1 MPSTRTNERELG
13 SKLVEWINE
22 YIAGGSFP
30 FTEATNEPGI
40 KVHGTTYF
48 GDIVFWKD
56 RTQNQPF
63 SYLELKPPNAQKEDL
78 ERFRKKAIQLKVTH
92 AFTWDFQTLN
102 AYEVQANKIQLI
114 YSEPTPILNKI
125 EEWLRGDKQATIKK
139 YIRRICQELTSLNTT
154 GKLTK
159 FIPDKVYFV
168 NLIRETTEKLLDVF
182 GKFILEKNN
191 NKMYRETIR
200 AYAVQQAIPPTEDKI
215 KILAHHLVYG
225 LVTKIIF
232 YLTVRRFFQ
241 DLPELYH
248 GDEGELGFIIRKAFS
263 QAREKDWQA
272 IFEEDPIEQLGI
284 PKNAYP
290 ILEELF
296 SELRAYHFGELPED
310 VIGQLF
316 EEIIDPQKRHELG
329 QYFTREDL
337 VDFVIATVVRDKDG
351 VYCDPTCGSGT
362 FLVRLY
368 DRLRFLSS
376 NRLKHEQRL
385 NQIWGFDIG
394 KFPAELSTINL
405 FRQNISNVDNFP
417 RVRRNDIFEVHKGDS
432 FPFPPPRSGSKA
444 IKVDLPL
451 PEFDALVGNFPYIR
465 QELIQKEVKDN
476 KAKLTKLLAEE
487 YLQTYPALFT
497 FKNKLDSFKVS
508 SKQIEAAVK
517 NKSLEL
523 TLSGQADIYAYI
535 FLHAATF
542 LKSDGQFSI
551 ITSNAWLDVAY
562 GGILKQFFLDHFKV
576 KMIIASWAEPWFEDA
591 AVNTIITVLERDS
604 EEQNRDDNIVHF
616 VKLKKGFKEL
626 VPFDMQ
632 FDGDKR
638 WLRYDSIVDTIEN
651 AKDDKRCSVVTSDIS
666 TLETDEM
673 RIRMVSQA
681 ALKKEIA
688 EKKDLSK
695 WGKYLR
701 APDVYFEIL
710 DKCKGK
716 LVPLKEIADVRFGI
730 KTGINEFFYIEKIG
744 ETKKGKVLCK
754 NERSWEGEIEEQYL
768 RKIIKSPKEAESIT
782 IDPDALKYFIFVCN
796 KSKAELKKDN
806 HVGALRYIEWGEKQ
820 KTEDATPWRAVPSV
834 QGRKFWWSLGREQL
848 PEIIH
853 PAGIGEVYKV
863 FDNSIKVLND
873 KRLYEIYTKGEES
886 LKYMLN
892 STLFSLFIESTA
904 RMSLGD
910 GLVDLT
916 VYEVEENP
924 VLLPSSI
931 LEQQRKELAKIYT
944 KFSKRKI
951 KSVFEEVRERDR
963 NRIDS
968 LLLEILGLDV
978 NEYLPRIYKGLCEM
992 VKERLELPKMRKRQ
1006 QKQTKSIAYDK
1017 VKQSVIEDCLLN
1029 GVKKFPTEFL
1039 DEELKEKDFEKYST
1053 SGKPL
1058 IPTHFFGQYEIKDT
1072 AGQKICTL
1080 DSELKVEY
1088 ALLLAKPDTYT
1099 LLIPKSEKAI
1109 TIALSKYRKY
1119 VRDLQQQLEADANQK
1134 AHDWSVAERMAKEI
1148 LEEFGVE
1155 KG

>member
-40 KVHGTTYF
+40 KVDSTTYF

-168 NLIRETTEKLLDVF
+168 NLIRDTTEKLLDVF
-182 GKFILEKNN
+182 EKFILEKNN

-248 GDEGELGFIIRKAFS
+248 SDESELGFIIRKAFS

-272 IFEEDPIEQLGI
+272 VFEEDPIEQLGI

-296 SELRAYHFGELPED
+296 SELRAYHFGQLPED

-337 VDFVIATVVRDKDG
+337 VDFVIAIVVRNKDG

-487 YLQTYPALFT
+487 YLQTYPSLFT

-535 FLHAATF
+535 FIHVATF

-591 AVNTIITVLERDS
+591 AVNTIITVLERNS
-604 EEQNRDDNIVHF
+604 ETQNRDDNIVHF

-651 AKDDKRCSVVTSDIS
+651 AKDDKRCSAVTSDIS

-673 RIRMVSQA
+673 RVRMVSQA
-681 ALKKEIA
+681 TLKKEIA

-710 DKCKGK
+710 DKCKEK
-716 LVPLKEIADVRFGI
+716 LVALKEIADIRFGI
-730 KTGINEFFYIEKIG
+730 KTGINEFFYLEKIG

-754 NERSWEGEIEEQYL
+754 NERGWEGEIEEDFL
-768 RKIIKSPKEAESIT
+768 KKVIKDSSKFESILISPQDIT
-782 IDPDALKYFIFVCN
+782 AFLFICN
-796 KSKAELKKDN
+796 KSKKDLRKEGNICALK
-806 HVGALRYIEWGEKQ
+806 YIEWGEKQ
-820 KTEDATPWRAVPSV
+820 VNEDKVKFPEIKSV
-834 QGRKFWWSLGREQL
+834 SGRKFWYAI
-848 PEIIH
+848 PTTIDDEILYLAAPRSRFLAFHNKDRFYI
-853 PAGIGEVYKV
+853 
-863 FDNSIKVLND
+863 D
-873 KRLYEIYTKGEES
+873 KRLYSIKPKNKS
-886 LKYMLN
+886 VLMLLN
-892 STLFSLFIESTA
+892 SFFNVMHLEA
-904 RMSLGD
+904 YGRDVNNGNAKEM
-910 GLVDLT
+910 T
-916 VYEVEENP
+916 VEDVEMMLMPKAEI
-924 VLLPSSI
+924 SYDMKRI
-931 LEQQRKELAKIYT
+931 
-944 KFSKRKI
+944 SKRKI
-951 KSVFEEVRERDR
+951 EQIFTEVKKKDR
-963 NRIDS
+963 IQLDTAV
-968 LLLEILGLDV
+968 LDALGLDSA
-978 NEYLPRIYKGLCEM
+978 EYLPRIYEGLCEM

-1006 QKQTKSIAYDK
+1006 QKQTMSIAYDK

-1029 GVKKFPTEFL
+1029 GVKKFPKEFL
-1039 DEELKEKDFEKYST
+1039 DQELKEKDFEKYST
-1053 SGKPL
+1053 SSKPL

-1072 AGQKICTL
+1072 TGQKICTL

-1109 TIALSKYRKY
+1109 KIALNKYRKY

-1134 AHDWSVAERMAKEI
+1134 THDWSVAERMAKEI

-1155 KG
+1155 